1 VAFNNEMANLFGGT
15 APVEPPQYW
24 FEKLWEVLKTITL
37 VRDASGT
44 PQIKL

>member
-1 VAFNNEMANLFGGT
+1 MSNLFGGT

-24 FEKLWEVLKTITL
+24 YEKLWEVLKTITL
-37 VRDASGT
+37 IRDASGT